1 MLVAVQSFGSI
12 WNLRDARTITDGTSL
27 ARRGAYYNSTGVL
40 AGDGLRTRCCS
51 YGHVRVDGCMARRER
66 SARSRVEIGHG
77 WRCYRARRS
86 EAGMRYSKGTI
97 ALSQTQD
104 LPLLRQVMYS
114 KYVTQTQLW
123 QFMRQSGYELSRGS
137 FWWRVKRLEDHGFI
151 ARHSLPM
158 AHRDPIFAIASSGLV
173 YLVENVGTPY
183 NGPEAGPDIRVDG
196 VGVAHALGVNEV
208 HLDLLRSRA
217 LVSWENEM
225 EIRCRN
231 EVADTKY
238 AKDYD

>member
-1 MLVAVQSFGSI
+1 
-12 WNLRDARTITDGTSL
+12 
-27 ARRGAYYNSTGVL
+27 
-40 AGDGLRTRCCS
+40 
-51 YGHVRVDGCMARRER
+51 
-66 SARSRVEIGHG
+66 
-77 WRCYRARRS
+77 
-86 EAGMRYSKGTI
+86 MRYSKGTI

-123 QFMRQSGYELSRGS
+123 QFMRHSGYELSRGS

-151 ARHSLPM
+151 TRHSLPM

-231 EVADTKY
+231 EVADTQVREGLRRNRY
-238 AKDYD
+238 TCAGWPPTSVCTRIRAHAQGANGIRPHRVPA